1 MADDGAG
8 AEIPTRDGARPLN
21 DGAAARGGA
30 PPVRTVSARDLAGW
44 LAERRDLILVDVREP
59 AERAIVDIP
68 GAVGIPL
75 RELLENPRA
84 QLPTDRPVVLY
95 CRSGV
100 RSERAGLALLA
111 SGHPDVAHLAG
122 GILAWAN
129 EVDPSLPRY

>member
-1 MADDGAG
+1 MAHDDAG
-8 AEIPTRDGARPLN
+8 VEGPTADAARRLH
-21 DGAAARGGA
+21 DGAAAEGGA
-30 PPVRTVSARDLAGW
+30 PRVRTVSARDLAGW
-44 LAERRDLILVDVREP
+44 LAEGRDFVLVDVREP
-59 AERAIVDIP
+59 GEWAIVGIP

-75 RELLENPRA
+75 RDLLDDPRA
-84 QLPTDRPVVLY
+84 QLPDDRPVVLY

-122 GILAWAN
+122 GVLAWAD